1 MGLEAATLA
10 AITAGTSV
18 TSAAYGISQNI
29 RQRKAQEQAKNVQ
42 KANNFQAQMEERRK
56 QVREERIRRARIVQA
71 SENTGVQGSS
81 GEAGALGGMSTQL
94 GVNIGSNL
102 SRIALGNEQTDLL
115 QSAANAGSNA
125 QIASFI
131 GQVAPT
137 GVNLANSIF
146 SPDPDPLGTFMKQ
159 KRII

>member
-131 GQVAPT
+131 GERAST
-137 GVNLANSIF
+137 GVDLANSIF
-146 SPDPDPLGTFMKQ
+146 STDPDPLGTFMKQ